1 MKTLRK
7 TATEDL
13 LVTMEYDQMVTASSW
28 SVGSLT
34 ASRADYSGKGTEVIV
49 DGGTLGTTY
58 QVTNTVTLENFEV
71 VERSV
76 LVRIV
81 SK

>member
-13 LVTMEYDQMVTASSW
+13 QVTLDYDHYVTASSW
-28 SVGSLT
+28 SVGDLT
-34 ASRADYSGKGTEVIV
+34 QSRADYAGKCTEVIIS
-49 DGGTLGTTY
+49 GGVLGSTY
-58 QVTNTVTLENFEV
+58 QITNTVTLENFEV
-71 VERSV
+71 LEKSV
-76 LVRIV
+76 LIRIV

>member
-13 LVTMEYDQMVTASSW
+13 KVTLQYDHHVSSSSW

-34 ASRADYSGKGTEVIV
+34 QSRADYSGKETEVIV

-58 QVTNTVTLENFEV
+58 QITNTVTLEDYQV
-71 VERSV
+71 VEKSV

>member
-13 LVTMEYDQMVTASSW
+13 QVTQDYDHYVTASTW
-28 SVGSLT
+28 ATGDLT
-34 ASRADYSGKGTEVIV
+34 QSRADYAGKGTEVIIS
-49 DGGTLGTTY
+49 GGTFGSTY
-58 QVTNTVTLENFEV
+58 QITNTATLENYEV
-71 VERSV
+71 VQKS
-76 LVRIV
+76 LLIRIV

>member
-13 LVTMEYDQMVTASSW
+13 RVTLDYDHYVTASTW
-28 SVGSLT
+28 FVGSLT
-34 ASRADYSGKGTEVIV
+34 QSRSDYAGKSTEVIV
-49 DGGTLGTTY
+49 DGGTLGSTY
-58 QVTNTVTLENFEV
+58 QITNTVTLENYEV
-71 VERSV
+71 VEKSV
-76 LVRIV
+76 LIRIV